1 MRQDT
6 KDTISGTALLLT
18 IALTDNG
25 TADQELF
32 RSRFFDRM
40 YSNVSRLSVASEKIE
55 AGIVNC
61 GLLGWNRNVSL
72 AAGWAVESRSV
83 NELH

>member
-1 MRQDT
+1 
-6 KDTISGTALLLT
+6 
-18 IALTDNG
+18 
-25 TADQELF
+25 
-32 RSRFFDRM
+32 M

-72 AAGWAVESRSV
+72 AGGWAVESRSV
-83 NELH
+83 DELH

>member
-1 MRQDT
+1 V
-6 KDTISGTALLLT
+6 
-18 IALTDNG
+18 
-25 TADQELF
+25 DQELF

-72 AAGWAVESRSV
+72 AGGWAVESRSV
-83 NELH
+83 DELH